1 MNFKIKPLALALAAS
16 SLFIGCTQIA
26 PKTPAEKELAAVP
39 VDVFCPVDE
48 LSWQEFAPSAD
59 ANLWDRVRDGFQ
71 MPSVHNE
78 RVDTY
83 ISWYSRNDN
92 YMKRVSERAN
102 RYLYHI
108 VEQLEANDLPLELAL
123 LPIVESAFDPF
134 AYSHGRASGI
144 WQFIPGTG
152 KHYGLKQN
160 YWYDGRRDIEASTDA
175 AIRYLSNLNRQ
186 FDGDWLLALAAYNT
200 GGGNVRKA
208 IRRNKAKGKPTD
220 FWSLKLP
227 RETSA
232 YVPQLLALAE
242 LVRNPNEYGLTL
254 TDIPNNP
261 YFERIDLDSQ
271 MDLAQ
276 AADLAGMELK
286 DFYHLNAGYN
296 RWATDPDGPFHFLV
310 PVEQAEDFLE
320 NLDALPEQ
328 ERISWKSYKVKS
340 GDSLNL
346 IAKRHH
352 TSVNALKSANNLSS
366 NLIRLNQT
374 LIIPVASQPV
384 ESYAYSQE
392 QRVKAKQNKSSGKA
406 GTSKSSYLV
415 QSGDSLWKIASIH
428 RVSVSEIA
436 RWNGMAPRDPI
447 KPGQKLVIWS
457 KAATNNTGYASNN
470 SSGVIRKV
478 NYQVRNGDSLARI
491 AGKFNLT
498 VNDILKWNTMNAK
511 SYIHPGQ
518 RITLFA
524 DVTRVN

>member
-1 MNFKIKPLALALAAS
+1 MNFTLKPLALALAAS
-16 SLFIGCTQIA
+16 SLFVGCTQVT
-26 PKTPAEKELAAVP
+26 PKITAEKQIAAVAP
-39 VDVFCPVDE
+39 DAFCPVDE
-48 LSWQEFAPSAD
+48 LAWQDFVPSQD
-59 ANLWDRVRDGFQ
+59 VNLWDRVRDGFQ
-71 MPSVHNE
+71 IPTVQNS

-92 YMKRVSERAN
+92 YMQRVSERAN

-108 VEQLEANDLPLELAL
+108 VEQLDANGLPLELAL

-152 KHYGLKQN
+152 KHYGLNQN
-160 YWYDGRRDIEASTDA
+160 YWYDGRRDIEASTEA
-175 AIRYLSNLNRQ
+175 AIRYLTNLNQQ

-208 IRRNKAKGKPTD
+208 IKRNKAKGKPTD

-242 LVRNPNEYGLTL
+242 LVRNPQEHGLTL
-254 TDIPNNP
+254 TEIPNAP

-276 AADLAGMELK
+276 AAELAGMELK

-310 PVEQAEDFLE
+310 PVEHAEGFVT

-328 ERISWKSYKVKS
+328 ERISWKSYKVKP

-352 TSVNALKSANNLSS
+352 TSVNALKNANNLRS
-366 NLIRLNQT
+366 NLIRQNQT
-374 LIIPVASQPV
+374 LVIPVASQPV
-384 ESYAYSQE
+384 ESYAYSQD
-392 QRVKAKQNKSSGKA
+392 QRVKTKQNKSTGKQ
-406 GTSKSSYLV
+406 GTSKSNYVV
-415 QSGDSLWKIASIH
+415 QSADSLWKIASIH

-447 KPGQKLVIWS
+447 KPGQNLVIWS
-457 KAATNNTGYASNN
+457 KAPTTSYASNQSN
-470 SSGVIRKV
+470 GVIRKV

-518 RITLFA
+518 RITLFV